1 MFFNYLSY
9 VHQLS
14 FINML
19 CFRRKAC
26 FSNQLTFEE
35 SCTRD
40 VCQIT
45 IVRVILSHNPLKIT
59 VYKEKVNLLCALIPG
74 ECIRLILL
82 FAFYLLTGF

>member
-1 MFFNYLSY
+1 
-9 VHQLS
+9 
-14 FINML
+14 ML

-26 FSNQLTFEE
+26 FSNQLTFDE

-40 VCQIT
+40 VFQIT

-59 VYKEKVNLLCALIPG
+59 VHKEKVNLLYAVIPG
-74 ECIRLILL
+74 ECIRLILS